1 VIPDRVSV
9 PDAATRGAGLSQSLR
24 DTAAAV
30 AATLFT
36 TDAGP
41 PPPERIAWL
50 CDDLHDFFVRAG
62 DRARGTFR
70 VCLTVIS
77 LAAPWFVGKLGTFR
91 GLDET
96 LRARALERMERS
108 PLALAVFGAKAVLC
122 FVYYEHPDAARL
134 VGHSPR
140 CLVNDEARP

>member
-1 VIPDRVSV
+1 MTPDRVLV
-9 PDAATRGAGLSQSLR
+9 PDAATRGGGLPQNIR
-24 DTAAAV
+24 ETAAAV

-70 VCLTVIS
+70 VCLAVIS
-77 LAAPWFVGKLGTFR
+77 LTAPWFVGRLGTFR
-91 GLDET
+91 SLDET

-134 VGHSPR
+134 VGHAPR
-140 CLVNDEARP
+140 CLVDGGPRP

>member
-1 VIPDRVSV
+1 MTPDRVLV
-9 PDAATRGAGLSQSLR
+9 PDAAARGEGLSQDIR
-24 DTAAAV
+24 ETVAAV

-50 CDDLHDFFVRAG
+50 CDDLHDFFIRAG

-70 VCLTVIS
+70 VCLAVIS

-91 GLDET
+91 SLDES

-122 FVYYEHPDAARL
+122 FIYYEHPDAARAA
-134 VGHSPR
+134 GHTQR
-140 CLVNDEARP
+140 CHVEGEVRA